1 MSPDEWPDEQVPITL
16 SEFDGVRYLHL
27 DSPWVQGAMRIRRP
41 QEVVLEYVQRML
53 AALLWRPTAA
63 LGQGRA
69 VQLGL
74 GAGALTRFTV
84 KALKLPTTVVEIHPG
99 VVEAN
104 RLRFHLPEGDPRLQV
119 VIGDAGA
126 WLAQAEPAS
135 ATLLHVDLYD
145 HEAAAPVLD
154 DAAFYAGCRRLLD
167 EGGVFAVN
175 LFGRQASFADSAARI
190 AQAFGAEHTW
200 TLRATREGNTVVVAT
215 RGAPW
220 PERAERLRRAD
231 AIEARFGA
239 LGLPA
244 RKWLRLVKPYAP
256 PAPGP

>member
-1 MSPDEWPDEQVPITL
+1 MSSAEDAPEAVAVAL
-16 SEFDGVRYLHL
+16 SEHDGVRYLHL

-63 LGQGRA
+63 LGEGHA

-74 GAGALTRFTV
+74 GAGALTRFSV

-119 VIGDAGA
+119 VVGDAGD
-126 WLAQAEPAS
+126 WLQRAEPRS

-154 DAAFYAGCRRLLD
+154 DADFYAGCHRLLD
-167 EGGVFAVN
+167 DGGVFAVN
-175 LFGRQASFADSAARI
+175 LFGRNASFADSAARI
-190 AQAFGAEHTW
+190 AQAFGAGSTW
-200 TLRATREGNTVVVAT
+200 VLRATREGNSVVVAT

-220 PERAERLRRAD
+220 PDRDERLRRAD

-244 RKWLRLVKPYAP
+244 RKWLRLVRPYDP
-256 PAPGP
+256 DS

>member
-1 MSPDEWPDEQVPITL
+1 MTRPAAGAEPVPITL
-16 SEFDGVRYLHL
+16 SELDGVRYLHL

-53 AALLWRPTAA
+53 AALLWLPTLAP
-63 LGQGRA
+63 GRA

-74 GAGALTRFTV
+74 GAGALTRFSV
-84 KALKLPTTVVEIHPG
+84 KALGWPTTVVEIHPG

-104 RLRFHLPEGDPRLQV
+104 RLRFHLPEGDPRLELV
-119 VIGDAGA
+119 VGDAGP

-135 ATLLHVDLYD
+135 ATLLQVDLYD

-154 DAAFYAGCRRLLD
+154 DEAFYAACYRLLAD
-167 EGGVFAVN
+167 GGVFAVN
-175 LFGRQASFADSAARI
+175 LFGRRASFADSAARI
-190 AQAFGAEHTW
+190 VQAFGAANVW
-200 TLRATREGNTVVVAT
+200 TLRATREGNTVVVAG

-220 PERAERLRRAD
+220 PGRDERLRRAD
-231 AIEARFGA
+231 ALEARFGK

-244 RKWLRLVKPYAP
+244 RKWLRLVRPYDP
-256 PAPGP
+256 LP